1 MSAKVIAMKKVFVQI
16 MLGLMFCNCYA
27 ENLNYN
33 FINPSFLG
41 GNPNNAA
48 GLLNLA
54 NAQNLFKAPVDTPA
68 EKFAKNLESAVY
80 SKKLTSIFA
89 ASALTDTTLLGV
101 PIQTD
106 NSTILITESGTV
118 RTISITDKTTGA
130 VTTFTVDI
138 TP

>member
-1 MSAKVIAMKKVFVQI
+1 MKKVFAQLT
-16 MLGLMFCNCYA
+16 LGLVFCNCYA

-41 GNPNNAA
+41 GNPNNAS

-54 NAQNLFKAPVDTPA
+54 NAQNPFKAPVDTPA
-68 EKFAKNLESAVY
+68 ERFAKSIESAVY
-80 SKKLTSIFA
+80 SKKLSSLFA
-89 ASALTDTTLLGV
+89 ADPLTDNTLVGI

-106 NSTILITESGTV
+106 NSIILIKESLNV
-118 RTISITDKTTGA
+118 RTITITDKATGA

-138 TP
+138 TQ

>member
-1 MSAKVIAMKKVFVQI
+1 MKKVFAQLT
-16 MLGLMFCNCYA
+16 LGLVFCNCYA

-41 GNPNNAA
+41 GNPNNAS

-54 NAQNLFKAPVDTPA
+54 NAQNPFKAPVDTPA
-68 EKFAKNLESAVY
+68 ERFAKSIESAVY
-80 SKKLTSIFA
+80 SKKLSTLFA
-89 ASALTDTTLLGV
+89 ADPLTDNTLVGI

-106 NSTILITESGTV
+106 NSIILIKESLNV
-118 RTISITDKTTGA
+118 RTITITDKATGA

-138 TP
+138 TQ

>member
-1 MSAKVIAMKKVFVQI
+1 MKKVLIQSLLFGWV
-16 MLGLMFCNCYA
+16 LGSAQA

-54 NAQNLFKAPVDTPA
+54 NAQNPFKAPVDTPA

-101 PIQTD
+101 PIQTE

>member
-1 MSAKVIAMKKVFVQI
+1 MKKVFMQT
-16 MLGLMFCNCYA
+16 MLGLVFCNCYA
-27 ENLNYN
+27 ENLNFN

-41 GNPNNAA
+41 GNPNNAP

-54 NAQNLFKAPVDTPA
+54 NAQNPFKAPVDTPA

-101 PIQTD
+101 PIETG
-106 NSTILITESGTV
+106 NSIILITESGSV
-118 RTISITDKTTGA
+118 RTIQVTDKNTGA
-130 VTTFTVDI
+130 VTVFTVDI
-138 TP
+138 TQ

>member
-1 MSAKVIAMKKVFVQI
+1 MKKVFAQLT
-16 MLGLMFCNCYA
+16 LGLVFCNCYA

-54 NAQNLFKAPVDTPA
+54 NAQNPFKAPVDTPA
-68 EKFAKNLESAVY
+68 ERFAKSIESAVY
-80 SKKLTSIFA
+80 SKKLSSLFA
-89 ASALTDTTLLGV
+89 ADPLTDNTLVGI

-106 NSTILITESGTV
+106 NSIILIKESLNV
-118 RTISITDKTTGA
+118 RTITITDKATGA
-130 VTTFTVDI
+130 VTTFTVDM
-138 TP
+138 TQ